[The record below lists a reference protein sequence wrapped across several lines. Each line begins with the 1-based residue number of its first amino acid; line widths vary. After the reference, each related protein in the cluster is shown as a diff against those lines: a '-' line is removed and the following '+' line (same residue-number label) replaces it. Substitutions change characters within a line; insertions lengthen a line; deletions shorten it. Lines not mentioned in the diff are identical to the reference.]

1 MTHAKARGFTLIEVL
16 VALVGLALMA
26 GLSWRGLDSMMR
38 TRDASQQ
45 RVDEV
50 AVLQTAL
57 AQWRTDL
64 DAATP
69 LPGVTGAQGVDWDG
83 RVLRIVRRSTIPQ
96 ADGSDA
102 GLWVVGWTLRND
114 GAPQWVRWQS
124 QPVRD
129 RASLLQAW
137 QDAAQ
142 WGQNAGTALRAQE
155 TPLFPLSRWQL
166 FYFRSDSWSNPLS
179 STGAPSGSN
188 TEPIPDGIRLVLVLP
203 PTAPIRGEVTL
214 DWVRPTFSAPR
225 S

>member
-1 MTHAKARGFTLIEVL
+1 MTQAKTRGFTLIEVL

-26 GLSWRGLDSMMR
+26 GLSWRGLDSMVR
-38 TRDASQQ
+38 ARDASQQ
-45 RVDEV
+45 RIDEV
-50 AVLQTAL
+50 AVVQTAL

-64 DAATP
+64 DAATH
-69 LPGVTGAQGVDWDG
+69 LPGMTGTQGIDWDG
-83 RVLRIVRRSTIPQ
+83 RVLRIVRRSTLPQ

-114 GAPQWVRWQS
+114 SAPQWVRWQS
-124 QPVRD
+124 PPVRD

-155 TPLFPLSRWQL
+155 TTLFALTRWQL

-179 STGAPSGSN
+179 STGAPAGAS
-188 TEPIPDGIRLVLVLP
+188 TDAIPDGIRLLLTLP
-203 PTAPIRGEVTL
+203 PTAPIRGEITL

>member
-1 MTHAKARGFTLIEVL
+1 MRPLQARGFTLVEVL

-64 DAATP
+64 DAATL
-69 LPGVTGAQGVDWDG
+69 LPGASDAQGVDWDG

-114 GAPQWVRWQS
+114 SAPQWVRWQS
-124 QPVRD
+124 PPVRD

-155 TPLFPLSRWQL
+155 T
-166 FYFRSDSWSNPLS
+166 
-179 STGAPSGSN
+179 
-188 TEPIPDGIRLVLVLP
+188 
-203 PTAPIRGEVTL
+203 TL
-214 DWVRPTFSAPR
+214 LR
-225 S
+225 

>member
-1 MTHAKARGFTLIEVL
+1 MNQRLSRGFTLVEVL

-38 TRDASQQ
+38 ARDDSQA

-50 AVLQTAL
+50 AVLQTVL

-64 DAATP
+64 DAATT
-69 LPGVTGAQGVDWDG
+69 LPNWSNAHGIDWDG
-83 RVLRIVRRSTIPQ
+83 RVLRILRRSAQ
-96 ADGSDA
+96 LGADGIDP

-114 GAPQWVRWQS
+114 SRMQWIRWQS

-129 RASLLQAW
+129 QASLVQAW

-155 TPLFPLSRWQL
+155 TPLFPATSWQL
-166 FYFRSDSWSNPLS
+166 YYFRSDGWSNPLS
-179 STGAPSGSN
+179 SPGTGAGNPA
-188 TEPIPDGIRLVLVLP
+188 EAIPDGIRLILSLP
-203 PTAPIRGEVTL
+203 VQATLGGTITL

>member
-1 MTHAKARGFTLIEVL
+1 
-16 VALVGLALMA
+16 
-26 GLSWRGLDSMMR
+26 
-38 TRDASQQ
+38 
-45 RVDEV
+45 VDEI

-69 LPGVTGAQGVDWDG
+69 MPGGLEAQGIDWDG
-83 RVLRIVRRSTIPQ
+83 RVLRIVRRSTLPQ

-114 GAPQWVRWQS
+114 GSPQWVRWQS

-129 RASLLQAW
+129 RAGLLQAW

-188 TEPIPDGIRLVLVLP
+188 TESIPDGIRLVLVLP
-203 PTAPIRGEVTL
+203 PTAPVRGELTL

>member
-1 MTHAKARGFTLIEVL
+1 MTTRALRGFTLVEVL

-26 GLSWRGLDSMMR
+26 GLSWRGLDSMVR
-38 TRDASQQ
+38 TRDASQA

-50 AVLQTAL
+50 AVVQTTL

-64 DAATP
+64 DAATT
-69 LPGVTGAQGVDWDG
+69 LPGWSTSHGIDWDG
-83 RVLRIVRRSTIPQ
+83 RVLRILRRSSLPHL
-96 ADGSDA
+96 DGTDG

-114 GAPQWVRWQS
+114 STPQWIRWQS
-124 QPVRD
+124 APVRD

-142 WGQNAGTALRAQE
+142 WGQNAGTAWRAQE
-155 TPLFPLSRWQL
+155 TVLFPLSRWQL
-166 FYFRSDSWSNPLS
+166 FYFRGDSWSNPLS
-179 STGAPSGSN
+179 STGTAPGSPV
-188 TEPIPDGIRLVLVLP
+188 EALPDAIRLVLTLP
-203 PTAPIRGEVTL
+203 EQAPLRGTLTL